1 LLIERI
7 FRFSERSASPTECK
21 NVRVLNQQCLKVR
34 DTSFRGFSAIRLT
47 VILMTQDILTHVT
60 PGDVFDPAVV
70 EFILD
75 LADDFVDSVT
85 SFSCKLALLRN
96 SKVLLVKDVIAHL
109 EQTWKIDFFGVGS
122 GQGMVCGH
130 LQ

>member
-1 LLIERI
+1 
-7 FRFSERSASPTECK
+7 
-21 NVRVLNQQCLKVR
+21 
-34 DTSFRGFSAIRLT
+34 
-47 VILMTQDILTHVT
+47 MTQDILTHVT

>member
-1 LLIERI
+1 
-7 FRFSERSASPTECK
+7 
-21 NVRVLNQQCLKVR
+21 
-34 DTSFRGFSAIRLT
+34 
-47 VILMTQDILTHVT
+47 MTQDILTHVT

-109 EQTWKIDFFGVGS
+109 EQTCKIDFFGVGS